1 MSQSIVNTTLKRTVA
16 QVGRARGVRVKVTKD
31 GGVFVIFSDS
41 SSLPLHKVALF
52 RPIVSYLR
60 VHPDSWSIVRS
71 DDHPDMLFLE
81 SQEGIGYDIQ
91 ELLGGKLSVI
101 A

>member
-1 MSQSIVNTTLKRTVA
+1 M
-16 QVGRARGVRVKVTKD
+16 GRPRGVRVKVTKD
-31 GGVFVIFSDS
+31 GGVFVIFSDT

-52 RPIVSYLR
+52 RPMVSYLR

-91 ELLGGKLSVI
+91 ELLEGRLVI
-101 A
+101 LA